1 MKQVIISPFSRSL
14 PDGRRNPKDYPY
26 WSEVI
31 KELKKKDIHLLQ
43 IGVIG
48 EKVLEGVD
56 EFLPN
61 LSLEKLADLAISC
74 DTWVSIDS
82 FFQHLCDLVQ
92 KPGVVIWGKSDPKLF
107 GHMQNKNLLKD
118 EKYLRAGQFESWTC
132 TEWNEEVFVS
142 PQIVVK
148 AILEILD
155 NKEI

>member
-74 DTWVSIDS
+74 DTWVSRQLFSTFVRPCSKARSSYLGKIRS
-82 FFQHLCDLVQ
+82 QA
-92 KPGVVIWGKSDPKLF
+92 IWTYAKQEPFK
-107 GHMQNKNLLKD
+107 
-118 EKYLRAGQFESWTC
+118 R
-132 TEWNEEVFVS
+132 
-142 PQIVVK
+142 
-148 AILEILD
+148 
-155 NKEI
+155 